1 VTKRKWLRESEQR
14 AWLGWMG
21 ASRLVDL
28 SLDQQLRRDSGM
40 SHATYS
46 LMAVL
51 SKAPQRTL
59 RMADIAMMTNSS
71 QSRLSH
77 AVDRVEE
84 SGWITRS
91 RNPASNREV
100 LATLT
105 DAGYDIIRTA
115 APGHVAAVRR
125 LVFDRLSDE
134 QVQQLADISEL
145 ILQALAEEGFK
156 VPAAIASG
164 RGRAPRA

>member
-84 SGWITRS
+84 SGWITR
-91 RNPASNREV
+91 RGRLQGAGGNCFWARQGTAG
-100 LATLT
+100 LA
-105 DAGYDIIRTA
+105 
-115 APGHVAAVRR
+115 VAATGW
-125 LVFDRLSDE
+125 S
-134 QVQQLADISEL
+134 
-145 ILQALAEEGFK
+145 
-156 VPAAIASG
+156 AAITL
-164 RGRAPRA
+164 RL